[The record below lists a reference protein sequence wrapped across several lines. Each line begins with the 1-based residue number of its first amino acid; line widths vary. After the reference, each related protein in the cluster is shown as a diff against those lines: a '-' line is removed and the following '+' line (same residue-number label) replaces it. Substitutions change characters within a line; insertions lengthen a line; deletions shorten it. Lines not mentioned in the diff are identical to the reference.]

1 MNLHMRMLHF
11 GFLVGFLTVLGL
23 CGVLLLDLF
32 KLSYLPWRDARS
44 QGAAGEQRQ
53 KSLTTG
59 PLTVL
64 NELHPSVI
72 ACLNAQIQCDRRV
85 AALRTVEALRLHA
98 ASHDGKLPDSL
109 GQINEVPIPDDPA
122 TGKPLEYNRAGKAA
136 LLVAADAGLK
146 FPPSFR
152 LTVRPREDTAK
163 P

>member
-1 MNLHMRMLHF
+1 MNLHMRILHF
-11 GFLVGFLTVLGL
+11 GFLVGFFTVLGL

-32 KLSYLPWRDARS
+32 KLSYLPSRNARS
-44 QGAAGEQRQ
+44 Q
-53 KSLTTG
+53 
-59 PLTVL
+59 
-64 NELHPSVI
+64 
-72 ACLNAQIQCDRRV
+72 AC
-85 AALRTVEALRLHA
+85 HA

-109 GQINEVPIPDDPA
+109 GQIAEVPIPDDPA
-122 TGKPLEYNRAGKAA
+122 TGKPLEYHRAGKAA

>member
-1 MNLHMRMLHF
+1 MNLHMRILHF
-11 GFLVGFLTVLGL
+11 GFLVGFFTVLGL

-44 QGAAGEQRQ
+44 QGAARGVSRRQ
-53 KSLTTG
+53 
-59 PLTVL
+59 
-64 NELHPSVI
+64 
-72 ACLNAQIQCDRRV
+72 
-85 AALRTVEALRLHA
+85 
-98 ASHDGKLPDSL
+98 ASDSL
-109 GQINEVPIPDDPA
+109 GQIAEVPIPDDPA
-122 TGKPLEYNRAGKAA
+122 TGKPLEYHRDGAAA